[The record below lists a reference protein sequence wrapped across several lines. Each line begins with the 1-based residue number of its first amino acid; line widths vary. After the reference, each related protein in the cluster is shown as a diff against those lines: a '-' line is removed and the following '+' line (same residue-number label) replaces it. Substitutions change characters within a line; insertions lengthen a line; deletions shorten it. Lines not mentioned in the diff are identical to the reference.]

1 MGQEKEEGNIYG
13 REDLV
18 ILLGENL
25 GTPAKKVS
33 YAGTGGRGEV
43 RKFKVKKKGLLT
55 PQKK

>member
-43 RKFKVKKKGLLT
+43 RKFKVKRRGC
-55 PQKK
+55 

>member
-33 YAGTGGRGEV
+33 YAGTGGRGKLENLKLK
-43 RKFKVKKKGLLT
+43 RRGC
-55 PQKK
+55 